1 MFDRERNWYIEM
13 KKLMLG
19 NEAVARGAYE
29 AGVTVVSSYPG
40 TPSTEITESIVQYE
54 EIYAEWAPNEK
65 VAGEVAIG
73 ASIAGAR
80 SMSCMKHVGLNV
92 MADPVF
98 TVSYIGVNGG
108 LVFCVA
114 DDPGMHSSQN
124 EQDSRHYAKAAK
136 VMMLEPSDSQECKEF
151 TKQAYE
157 LSEQFDVPVFI
168 RLSTRISHSQS
179 LVELCPREEVA
190 LKDYEKNIPKN
201 VMMPGM
207 AKKRHVVVEERQKKL
222 AEYAETAPMNIMEMH
237 SDKIGI
243 ITSGIS
249 YMYAKEALGDQA
261 SYLKLGMVY
270 PLPEKLIRDFAS
282 KVEKLYVIE
291 ELDPFFEEHCR
302 AMGIEVIGKE
312 AFTMLGEY
320 TPTMIRKAVLGQEA
334 AEKAV
339 VEEEIPARPPVLCPG
354 CPHRGTF
361 YVLKKLGLVVSGD
374 IGCYTLGAVAPLQ
387 SVDTTICMGAS
398 VSAALGMAKARG
410 AEFNKKL
417 VSVIGDS
424 TFMHSGIT
432 GLVDIVYNKGN
443 NTVIILDN
451 SITGMTGHQDNPTTG
466 YTIRKEPTKQVN
478 LVALCK
484 SIGIEHIQ
492 VADPFDVAEF
502 EKVVKEEVER
512 EEPSVIIAQRPCA
525 LLKSVKYTGH
535 CVVND
540 NCKKCK
546 MCMKLGCPAI
556 SFDGETIKI
565 DTTQC
570 NGCGLCVN
578 VCPFHAIEKVEE

>member
-1 MFDRERNWYIEM
+1 M
-13 KKLMLG
+13 KELMLG
-19 NEAVARGAYE
+19 NAAVARGAYE

-40 TPSTEITESIVQYE
+40 TPSTEITENIVKYD

-124 EQDSRHYAKAAK
+124 EQDSRHYAKASK
-136 VMMLEPSDSQECKEF
+136 ILMLEPADSQECKDF
-151 TKQAYE
+151 TKLAYE
-157 LSEQFDVPVFI
+157 LSEKFDTPAFL
-168 RLSTRISHSQS
+168 RLSTRVSHSQS
-179 LVELCPREEVA
+179 LVELNDRVNVE
-190 LKDYEKNIPKN
+190 LKDYEKDIAKN
-201 VMMPGM
+201 VMMPGN
-207 AKKRHVVVEERQKKL
+207 AIKKHVVVEERTRKL
-222 AEYAETAPMNIMEMH
+222 VEYAETAEINKTEMNG
-237 SDKIGI
+237 SKIGV
-243 ITSGIS
+243 ITAGIS
-249 YMYAKEALGDQA
+249 YMYAHEALGDKVN
-261 SYLKLGMVY
+261 YLKLGMVY
-270 PLPEKLIRDFAS
+270 PMPEKLIKDFCA
-282 KVEKLYVIE
+282 KCDEVYVIE
-291 ELDPFFEEHCR
+291 ELDPFIEEHCK
-302 AMGIEVIGKE
+302 ALGMNVKGKE
-312 AFTMLGEY
+312 KFTLLGEY
-320 TPTMIRKAVLGQEA
+320 TPAMIKKAVLGEDA
-334 AEKAV
+334 AEFDTV
-339 VEEEIPARPPVLCPG
+339 DETIPVRPPVMCPG

-361 YVLKKLGLVVSGD
+361 YGLKKLGLVVSGD
-374 IGCYTLGAVAPLQ
+374 IGCYTLGAVAPLA

-398 VSAALGMAKARG
+398 VSAAHGMAKARG
-410 AEFNKKL
+410 VEFNKKL

-466 YTIRKEPTKQVN
+466 YTIRGEETKQVN
-478 LVALCK
+478 LITLCK
-484 SIGIEHIQ
+484 GIGIEHVV
-492 VADPFDVAEF
+492 VADPFDLKEF
-502 EKVVKEEVER
+502 ERVVKEETER

-525 LLKSVKYTGH
+525 LLKSVKYSGH
-535 CVVND
+535 CTVSD

-546 MCMKLGCPAI
+546 MCLKLGCPAI
-556 SFDGETIKI
+556 SWKDGAVRI
-565 DTTQC
+565 DATQC

-578 VCPFHAIEKVEE
+578 LCPFGAIVKEEK